1 MKKMKDPRVQAMF
14 KRSGHNHSSISLTS
28 QDYYELTDKTIGDN
42 GKIYHIFKP
51 NKYSDVQDL
60 YQDKSSIDKTITEFK
75 LVNSTSWIE
84 KNQPLTFEMTR
95 DKCTGRY
102 RLVLKSQFLQ

>member
-1 MKKMKDPRVQAMF
+1 MKDPRVQAMF

-28 QDYYELTDKTIGDN
+28 QNYYELTDKTIGDN

-60 YQDKSSIDKTITEFK
+60 YQDKSSIDKTINEIK
-75 LVNSTSWIE
+75 LVFSTPRNE
-84 KNQPLTFEMTR
+84 NYEPLTFEMTR
-95 DKCTGRY
+95 DRCTGRY
-102 RLVLKSQFLQ
+102 RLGLKSKFVQ